1 MIGPDLLYSQTY
13 SQLTV
18 ARVML
23 QNKEVYIIGTPYCGS
38 TFLSN
43 LLNAHPKIFS
53 AGEISGWF
61 KDFTLGVDDAFC
73 PLCATQ
79 DQHCS
84 VFNDAFKEKILKAQR
99 DQVIPFIR
107 KAAGK
112 PIIVDSSKFPSWFEY
127 YFRYKAERY
136 GQKSWRNRYWRN
148 QVRVVI
154 LSRSPM
160 AYLAS
165 IKRRD
170 NLGVSAAKAHWP
182 PLYEEAMK
190 LCEQYDVPFY
200 LLRFETLLTQP
211 EAAVKQLC
219 NWLGVSYASQ
229 MLRFWEV
236 PVHSLGG
243 NAGAYMWYK
252 SYREKGKFATT
263 ADQQRALEYADRQF
277 SVEKTNSWRS
287 TLKRGE
293 IDKLILDKSTAKIAK
308 KLGYDLDLMSRAD

>member
-1 MIGPDLLYSQTY
+1 M
-13 SQLTV
+13 
-18 ARVML
+18 ML

-53 AGEISGWF
+53 AGEISCWF

-79 DQHCS
+79 DQRCS
-84 VFNDAFKEKILKAQR
+84 IFNDEFKEKILKARR
-99 DQVIPFIR
+99 DKVIPLIR

-112 PIIVDSSKFPSWFEY
+112 PIIVDSSKFPSWFEH

-136 GQKSWRNRYWRN
+136 GQKSWRNRCWRN

-170 NLGVSAAKAHWP
+170 NLGVGAAKAHWP
-182 PLYEEAMK
+182 PLYDEAMK

-200 LLRFETLLTQP
+200 LLRFEALLRQP
-211 EAAVKQLC
+211 ETVVKQLC
-219 NWLGVSYASQ
+219 NWLGVSYAPQ
-229 MLRFWEV
+229 MLRFWEA

-252 SYREKGKFATT
+252 SFREKGGFATK

-287 TLKRGE
+287 TLTQDE

-308 KLGYDLDLMSRAD
+308 KLGYDLDLMTRAD